1 MGKEKKTKRFY
12 ALDYS
17 DQCTKNYYR
26 LLLDYDESIYT
37 APINN
42 IERRSNADNIKVGNV
57 VWSKYESDMFFK
69 ALARFSQKRPI
80 EIAKW
85 IGTKNPIEV
94 MELIDYYEKEVKLFS
109 ELGLL
114 ERVCHK
120 DIPAAREMSDEWLEF
135 EASQVEELQK
145 KTERITKI
153 EKKALFN
160 VKHGLIKDGEVDQR
174 KLNLFKS
181 KTLVTLI
188 KSDIDHV
195 LKFNEKQSMPA
206 PPEISHNVLKVG
218 NINNEILLNSYDN
231 NKIYNNDVSGNDKN
245 DAVINIDGNNSSPEK
260 EDDVD
265 IILNVDEQEDYV
277 TDKLDRLRDEYY
289 EKELKNILDKSYPK
303 SIGILYETLEV
314 DMGANYNNSNNIDGN
329 NTGGDTTDGNNTG
342 IDGNNTGGDN
352 TDGNNMGIDGNN
364 TGDDNTGGDNIGIDD
379 NNTGGNNTG
388 VDGNNTGDDNT
399 GGNNTGVDGNN
410 TSGDNTGGNNTGV
423 DGNNT
428 GDGNMDGNNMNIDV
442 NNTDGGNTDDMSGYY
457 IGGVNILNE

>member
-26 LLLDYDESIYT
+26 LLLDYEESIYT
-37 APINN
+37 APTNN
-42 IERRSNADNIKVGNV
+42 VERRSNAENIKVGNV
-57 VWSKYESDMFFK
+57 VWSKYESNMFFK
-69 ALARFSQKRPI
+69 ALARFSKKRPV

-85 IGTKNPIEV
+85 IGTKTPIEV
-94 MELIDYYEKEVKLFS
+94 MELIDYYDKEVKLFS

-114 ERVCHK
+114 ERLCHK

-188 KSDIDHV
+188 KS
-195 LKFNEKQSMPA
+195 
-206 PPEISHNVLKVG
+206 
-218 NINNEILLNSYDN
+218 
-231 NKIYNNDVSGNDKN
+231 GNDKN

-265 IILNVDEQEDYV
+265 IILNVDQQKDYV
-277 TDKLDRLRDEYY
+277 TDKLDRLRDEHY

-303 SIGILYETLEV
+303 SIGILYETLEI
-314 DMGANYNNSNNIDGN
+314 DIRDLNFNHYMDASNID
-329 NTGGDTTDGNNTG
+329 DD
-342 IDGNNTGGDN
+342 IDCVK
-352 TDGNNMGIDGNN
+352 M
-364 TGDDNTGGDNIGIDD
+364 
-379 NNTGGNNTG
+379 GGNNTG

-410 TSGDNTGGNNTGV
+410 TGGNNTGV

-428 GDGNMDGNNMNIDV
+428 GDDNTGGNN
-442 NNTDGGNTDDMSGYY
+442 TG
-457 IGGVNILNE
+457 

>member
-26 LLLDYDESIYT
+26 LLLDYEESIYT
-37 APINN
+37 APTNN
-42 IERRSNADNIKVGNV
+42 VERRSNAENIKVGNV
-57 VWSKYESDMFFK
+57 VWSKYESNMFFK
-69 ALARFSQKRPI
+69 ALARFSKKRPV

-85 IGTKNPIEV
+85 IGTKTPIEV
-94 MELIDYYEKEVKLFS
+94 MELIDYYDKEVKLFS

-114 ERVCHK
+114 ERLCHK

-188 KSDIDHV
+188 KRCTGKEKNFYVHIDTINKLYDILKDRLATIIYKLMVICDQYKRLTNEDKLISKSDIDHV

-206 PPEISHNVLKVG
+206 PPEISHNVLKV
-218 NINNEILLNSYDN
+218 
-231 NKIYNNDVSGNDKN
+231 
-245 DAVINIDGNNSSPEK
+245 EK

-265 IILNVDEQEDYV
+265 IILNVDQQKDYV
-277 TDKLDRLRDEYY
+277 TDKLDRLRDEHY
-289 EKELKNILDKSYPK
+289 EKELKNILDK
-303 SIGILYETLEV
+303 
-314 DMGANYNNSNNIDGN
+314 NGN
-329 NTGGDTTDGNNTG
+329 NTGDDNTG
-342 IDGNNTGGDN
+342 DDN
-352 TDGNNMGIDGNN
+352 IGIDGNN
-364 TGDDNTGGDNIGIDD
+364 TGDDNTGDNNTGVDSNNKGDD
-379 NNTGGNNTG
+379 NTGGNNTG

-410 TSGDNTGGNNTGV
+410 TGGNNTGV

-428 GDGNMDGNNMNIDV
+428 GDDNTGGNN
-442 NNTDGGNTDDMSGYY
+442 TGSTL
-457 IGGVNILNE
+457 ILNDLQMIVNYAKFCQLC

>member
-206 PPEISHNVLKVG
+206 PPEISHNVLKV
-218 NINNEILLNSYDN
+218 
-231 NKIYNNDVSGNDKN
+231 
-245 DAVINIDGNNSSPEK
+245 EK

-352 TDGNNMGIDGNN
+352 TDGNNMGINGNNTGDDNTGGNNTGVDGNN
-364 TGDDNTGGDNIGIDD
+364 TGDDNTGGNNTGVDGNNTGDGNTGSNNMCVDGNNTSDD
-379 NNTGGNNTG
+379 NTGGNNTG

>member
-26 LLLDYDESIYT
+26 LLLDYEESIYT
-37 APINN
+37 APTNN
-42 IERRSNADNIKVGNV
+42 VERRSNAENIKVGNV
-57 VWSKYESDMFFK
+57 VWSKYESNMFFK
-69 ALARFSQKRPI
+69 ALARFSKKRPV

-85 IGTKNPIEV
+85 IGTKTPIEV
-94 MELIDYYEKEVKLFS
+94 MELIDYYDKEVKLFS

-114 ERVCHK
+114 ERLCHK

-188 KSDIDHV
+188 KRCTGKEKNFYVHIDTINKLYDILKDRLATIIYKLMVICDQYKRLTNEDKLISKSDIDHV

-206 PPEISHNVLKVG
+206 PPEISHNVLKV
-218 NINNEILLNSYDN
+218 
-231 NKIYNNDVSGNDKN
+231 
-245 DAVINIDGNNSSPEK
+245 EK

-265 IILNVDEQEDYV
+265 IILNVDQQKDYV
-277 TDKLDRLRDEYY
+277 TDKLDRLRDEHY

-303 SIGILYETLEV
+303 SIGILYETLE
-314 DMGANYNNSNNIDGN
+314 IDIRDLN
-329 NTGGDTTDGNNTG
+329 FNRKLKDD
-342 IDGNNTGGDN
+342 
-352 TDGNNMGIDGNN
+352 
-364 TGDDNTGGDNIGIDD
+364 DDN
-379 NNTGGNNTG
+379 
-388 VDGNNTGDDNT
+388 VDGNHIDNNNIGDD
-399 GGNNTGVDGNN
+399 
-410 TSGDNTGGNNTGV
+410 S
-423 DGNNT
+423 
-428 GDGNMDGNNMNIDV
+428 IDV
-442 NNTDGGNTDDMSGYY
+442 NNIGDNSMDVNNIDSDDDLYGDYMDAS
-457 IGGVNILNE
+457 NIDDDIDC

>member
-26 LLLDYDESIYT
+26 LLLDYEESIYT
-37 APINN
+37 APTNN
-42 IERRSNADNIKVGNV
+42 VERRSNAENIKVGNV
-57 VWSKYESDMFFK
+57 VWSKYESNMFFK
-69 ALARFSQKRPI
+69 ALARFSKKRPV

-85 IGTKNPIEV
+85 IGTKTPIEV
-94 MELIDYYEKEVKLFS
+94 MELIDYYDKEVKLFS

-114 ERVCHK
+114 ERLCHK

-174 KLNLFKS
+174 KLNLFKN
-181 KTLVTLI
+181 
-188 KSDIDHV
+188 HV

-206 PPEISHNVLKVG
+206 PPEISHNVLKV
-218 NINNEILLNSYDN
+218 
-231 NKIYNNDVSGNDKN
+231 
-245 DAVINIDGNNSSPEK
+245 EK

-265 IILNVDEQEDYV
+265 IILNVDQQKDYV
-277 TDKLDRLRDEYY
+277 TDKLDRLRDEHY

-303 SIGILYETLEV
+303 SIGILYETLE
-314 DMGANYNNSNNIDGN
+314 IDIRDLNFNHG
-329 NTGGDTTDGNNTG
+329 
-342 IDGNNTGGDN
+342 
-352 TDGNNMGIDGNN
+352 
-364 TGDDNTGGDNIGIDD
+364 

-410 TSGDNTGGNNTGV
+410 TGDDNTGGNNTG
-423 DGNNT
+423 
-428 GDGNMDGNNMNIDV
+428 
-442 NNTDGGNTDDMSGYY
+442 
-457 IGGVNILNE
+457 